1 MKNLLFVLL
10 AILFVACSNSPEVTS
25 CEPVTVDEP
34 VYETDY
40 SGNVSFKGTK
50 KVTGGWLHWDSN
62 KECPNQNGYEF
73 RVLKLSPH
81 KILKSDRCDHC
92 GYTWSLHDDK

>member
-10 AILFVACSNSPEVTS
+10 AILFVACSDNPEVTS
-25 CEPVTVDEP
+25 CEP

-50 KVTGGWLHWDSN
+50 KVNGGWLHWDSN

-73 RVLKLSPH
+73 SPH

-92 GYTWSLHDDK
+92 GYTWSLHK